1 MELLLTFLFGI
12 AVGLAVM
19 YALCDLWWAAQE
31 QRGYGQ
37 LLRRP

>member
-1 MELLLTFLFGI
+1 MELLLTFLFGV

-19 YALCDLWWAAQE
+19 YVLCDLWWAAQE
-31 QRGYGQ
+31 QKGYSQ